1 MNMYLFFNNINA
13 SPEHFLRGQH
23 NGWSAYINARGS
35 HRPVEG
41 PCAKVTAM
49 YYHNEFLRTPTGIIP
64 PRADIHHGGWLWVV
78 GGVETRRTPE
88 KGRVREGCT
97 AIWRSSDV
105 FEIKKVILT
114 IFAWYLVRLV
124 CVLVDLISMIFFINI
139 YWMLDEFNYRFNS
152 INKHYYNQMRFI

>member
-1 MNMYLFFNNINA
+1 MYLFFNNINA

-105 FEIKKVILT
+105 FEIKKSDINDFRLILGT
-114 IFAWYLVRLV
+114 FSLCVGGFDIYDFFYKYLL
-124 CVLVDLISMIFFINI
+124 NA
-139 YWMLDEFNYRFNS
+139 
-152 INKHYYNQMRFI
+152 